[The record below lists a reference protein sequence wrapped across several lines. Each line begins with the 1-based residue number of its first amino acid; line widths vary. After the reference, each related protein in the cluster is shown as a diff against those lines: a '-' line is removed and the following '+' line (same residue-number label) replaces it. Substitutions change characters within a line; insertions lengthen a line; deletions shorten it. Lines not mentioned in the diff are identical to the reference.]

1 MDKIEIIK
9 LTNKDRD
16 LVMAELENPSEP
28 NEALKK
34 LFNENNTPNNLL
46 GQNRTPAPRTVPA

>member
-1 MDKIEIIK
+1 MNTEEIIK
-9 LTNKDRD
+9 LSKQDRD

-34 LFNENNTPNNLL
+34 LFYSSRDSKLEDDSKDKK
-46 GQNRTPAPRTVPA
+46 AKED